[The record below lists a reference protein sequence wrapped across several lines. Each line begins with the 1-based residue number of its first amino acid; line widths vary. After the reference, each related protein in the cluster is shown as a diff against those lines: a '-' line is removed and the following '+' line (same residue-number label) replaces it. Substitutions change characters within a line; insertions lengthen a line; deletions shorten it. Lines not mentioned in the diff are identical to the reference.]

1 MTKSIL
7 RYLCQIFGQP
17 EKQGHALVAYGV
29 LVILVL
35 VIVVLPVK
43 EYYQESRATYQQRH
57 QLADWLIQ
65 QRPSL
70 MAAAKSHRQSGK
82 QPESNRDQR
91 TLMRL
96 ISETAQAQNLKLSR
110 LEQRQTNVT
119 ITLDKQPFSKILV
132 WLNYLSE
139 EHQIVIE
146 QVSARYVT
154 ANQARATL
162 TLTR

>member
-110 LEQRQTNVT
+110 LEQRQANVT
-119 ITLDKQPFSKILV
+119 VTLEKQQLSQIFV
-132 WLNYLSE
+132 WLQDITHTHKVN
-139 EHQIVIE
+139 VE
-146 QVSARYVT
+146 QASVGYADT
-154 ANQARATL
+154 NKANATL
-162 TLTR
+162 TFSH